1 MEKLTICYHGTTE
14 KNASLIEKVGF
25 IAWTYFAKHLEDA
38 VEFGGNHIF
47 EVMFKKSEIPDNWQF
62 RLPKHIPSKN
72 IVRHYEFNKT
82 VINDNT
88 SLRKKIFNSNQ

>member
-14 KNASLIEKVGF
+14 KNAVLIEKVGF

-47 EVMFKKSEIPDNWQF
+47 EVMFKNNEIPDNWQF
-62 RLPKHIPSKN
+62 RLPKCVSLKN
-72 IVRHYEFNKT
+72 IICHYEFNKT
-82 VINDNT
+82 KISENT
-88 SLRKKIFNSNQ
+88 NLRKKIFDSN